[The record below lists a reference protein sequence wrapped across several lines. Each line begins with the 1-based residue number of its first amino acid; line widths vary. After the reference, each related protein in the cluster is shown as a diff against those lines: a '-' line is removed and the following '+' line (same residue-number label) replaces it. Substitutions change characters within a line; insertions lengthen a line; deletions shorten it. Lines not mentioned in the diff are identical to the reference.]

1 MADLRYRVD
10 VDTKTA
16 QNNLNT
22 FKTTIASVGA
32 ALAALGVGKV
42 VKSFVDV
49 GSSVEK
55 LGLRFKFLFGSAEEG
70 AKAFD
75 NLTKFAAKVP
85 FSLQEI
91 EQASGN
97 LAVVA
102 KDADHLQELLQIT
115 GNVAAVT
122 GLDFRTA
129 GEQIQ
134 RSFSGGIASADIF
147 RERGVR
153 AMLGFEQGAKV
164 SIEQTI
170 KRFQEVFGKGG
181 KFGNA
186 TDEFA
191 NTLEGTV
198 SMLGDK
204 LFNFQKK
211 VAEEFFDE
219 LKFQLGDLDKFFKDN
234 QEVVEEFAETIG
246 TGLANA
252 IRGVAE
258 VAIFLKENIDL
269 VKAAFVALAVG
280 KIAALFLTLAN
291 NIRTAATAM
300 GALNLVMGKNPFI
313 KILSGV
319 LAASAGIAY
328 YFNKTSDATKATE
341 EFNKIAKDTAKLAD
355 EMSEGSLMPP
365 IKSEKTKKEVDE
377 VSATIKKLQDKIEKD
392 FAKTKRELD
401 LDKETFGMR
410 GFKKELK
417 EIEIAEKKTMEAT
430 IARIK
435 EQAKGVDDSQV
446 DALIEKVKNQTA
458 VIIEE
463 KQKQAEAERE
473 LQRSFKFGMESAM
486 EDYVE
491 SVTNGAEQARRIF
504 ENSTR
509 RMEDAIVKF
518 AKTGKFEFRALIND
532 MLEALLRSR
541 IQELFARI
549 FSGGSAR
556 SQGPGLFDILGS
568 IGTGIK
574 NIFGGFFANGGM
586 LGAGKFGI
594 AGERGPELVSG
605 PAQITPISAGG
616 QVTYNINAVDARSF
630 QELVASDPEFI
641 FAVTE
646 TGRQSLPQT
655 RR

>member
-22 FKTTIASVGA
+22 FRNSIRTVGA
-32 ALAALGVGKV
+32 ALAAIGVGKV

-55 LGLRFKFLFGSAEEG
+55 LGLRFKFLFGSAQEG
-70 AKAFD
+70 AKAFE
-75 NLTKFAAKVP
+75 NLTKFASEVP

-91 EQASGN
+91 ETASGN

-102 KDADHLQELLQIT
+102 KDADHLSELLQIT

-153 AMLGFEQGAKV
+153 AMLGFEQGASV
-164 SIEQTI
+164 SIEETI
-170 KRFQEVFGKGG
+170 KKFQEVFGKGG

-186 TDEFA
+186 TKEFA
-191 NTLEGTV
+191 NTLEGTI

-204 LFNFQKK
+204 MFNFQKK

-234 QEVVEEFAETIG
+234 QETVEEFAKTIG
-246 TGLANA
+246 EGLAAA
-252 IRGVAE
+252 IQGTAQV
-258 VAIFLKENIDL
+258 VIFLKENIDL

-280 KIAALFLTLAN
+280 KMSYLFFTLTKNIRLAAGAMAALN
-291 NIRTAATAM
+291 V
-300 GALNLVMGKNPFI
+300 VMGKNVFL
-313 KILSGV
+313 KLLSLG
-319 LAASAGIAY
+319 LAAGTGIAY
-328 YFNKTSDATKATE
+328 FFKQTSEASKELENFND
-341 EFNKIAKDTAKLAD
+341 IAKDTAKLSE
-355 EMSEGSLMPP
+355 EMSEMSLFAP
-365 IKSEKTKKEVDE
+365 ISEEDKKAVEDT
-377 VSATIKKLQDKIEKD
+377 SATIKKLQKTIEKD
-392 FAKTKRELD
+392 FAKA
-401 LDKETFGMR
+401 
-410 GFKKELK
+410 KKELELDEQLIGLRGFEK
-417 EIEIAEKKTMEAT
+417 ELKDIEIAEKKTMQAT
-430 IARIK
+430 IERIK
-435 EQAKGVDDSQV
+435 AAGADLPGQQE
-446 DALIEKVKNQTA
+446 LIEQVKNQTSI
-458 VIIEE
+458 IIEE
-463 KQKQAEAERE
+463 KQKQLKAEKE
-473 LQRSFKFGMESAM
+473 LQESFQYGMQSAM
-486 EDYVE
+486 EDYVNN
-491 SVTNGAEQARRIF
+491 VRNGAEQAQRIF
-504 ENSTR
+504 QQATQG
-509 RMEDAIVKF
+509 MEDAIVNF
-518 AKTGKFEFRALIND
+518 VKTGKLSFRSMIND
-532 MLEALLRSR
+532 FLETLLRSR
-541 IQELFARI
+541 IQELFARLI
-549 FSGGSAR
+549 TTGSGQSK
-556 SQGPGLFDILGS
+556 GLGDIIGS

-574 NIFGGFFANGGM
+574 NIFGGFFANGGT

-594 AGERGPELVSG
+594 AGERGPELISG
-605 PAQITPISAGG
+605 PAQITPMSMGS
-616 QVTYNINAVDARSF
+616 QVTYNINAVDVRSF
-630 QELVASDPEFI
+630 QELVASDPEFL

>member
-16 QNNLNT
+16 QQNLT
-22 FKTTIASVGA
+22 GFKTAIAGVGT
-32 ALAALGVGKV
+32 ALAALGIGKAI
-42 VKSFVDV
+42 KSFVDV

-91 EQASGN
+91 ETASGN

-102 KDADHLQELLQIT
+102 KDADHLSELLQIT

-164 SIEQTI
+164 SIEETI

-181 KFGNA
+181 KFGDA

-234 QEVVEEFAETIG
+234 QETIEEFAETIG

-252 IRGVAE
+252 IQGVAA

-280 KIAALFLTLAN
+280 KMSFLFLKLASNIRKTTTAMAALN
-291 NIRTAATAM
+291 V
-300 GALNLVMGKNPFI
+300 VMGKNVFL
-313 KILSGV
+313 KLLSAG
-319 LAASAGIAY
+319 LAAGAGIAY
-328 YFNKTSDATKATE
+328 FFKQTSEATE
-341 EFNKIAKDTAKLAD
+341 ELEKFNDIAKETAKLSE
-355 EMSEGSLMPP
+355 EMSEMSLRPP
-365 IKSEKTKKEVDE
+365 VKSEDTETETEKTA
-377 VSATIKKLQDKIEKD
+377 SAIKKLQTSITKD
-392 FAKTKRELD
+392 FEKIKREMN
-401 LDKETFGMR
+401 LDKETFGLT
-410 GFKKELK
+410 GFEKELK
-417 EIEIAEKKTMEAT
+417 EIEIQERKTMLAT
-430 IARIK
+430 IERIK
-435 EQAKGVDDSQV
+435 AAGKDLTGQ
-446 DALIEKVKNQTA
+446 DALIEKVRKDTA
-458 VIIEE
+458 EIIEE

-473 LQRSFKFGMESAM
+473 LQRSFTFGMKTAM
-486 EDYVE
+486 EDYVDE
-491 SVTNGAEQARRIF
+491 VTNGAEQARRIF
-504 ENSTR
+504 EASTS

-518 AKTGKFEFRALIND
+518 AKTGKFEFRSLIND

-541 IQELFARI
+541 IQQLFAQI
-549 FSGGSAR
+549 FSGGKST

-574 NIFGGFFANGGM
+574 NIFGGFFANGGT

-594 AGERGPELVSG
+594 AGENGPELISG
-605 PAQITPISAGG
+605 PAQITPMTAGG

-630 QELVASDPEFI
+630 QELVASDPEFL

>member
-16 QNNLNT
+16 QQNLSA
-22 FKTTIASVGA
+22 FKTTIAGVGT

-75 NLTKFAAKVP
+75 NLTKFASKVP

-164 SIEQTI
+164 SIEETI

-198 SMLGDK
+198 SMLQDK
-204 LFNFQKK
+204 LFNFQKA

-219 LKFQLGDLDKFFKDN
+219 LKFQLGDLDKFFKEN
-234 QEVVEEFAETIG
+234 QETIEEFAETIG
-246 TGLANA
+246 VGLANA
-252 IRGVAE
+252 IQGVAA

-280 KIAALFLTLAN
+280 KIAALFLTLAT
-291 NIRTAATAM
+291 NIRKASTAM
-300 GALNLVMGKNPFI
+300 AAFNLVVGRNPFV
-313 KILSGV
+313 KILSAV
-319 LAASAGIAY
+319 MAAGAGIMY
-328 YFNKTSDATKATE
+328 YFNKTSDATKAQE
-341 EFNKIAKDTAKLAD
+341 ELNKQAKEFQKIIEGDGLD
-355 EMSEGSLMPP
+355 MSLTPP
-365 IKSEKTKKEVDE
+365 KNEKDKKEIEETSKVIE
-377 VSATIKKLQDKIEKD
+377 KLQKSITKD
-392 FAKTKRELD
+392 FEKIKREMN
-401 LDKETFGMR
+401 LDKETFGLT
-410 GFKKELK
+410 GFEKELK
-417 EIEIAEKKTMEAT
+417 EIEIQEKKTMLAT
-430 IARIK
+430 IERIK
-435 EQAKGVDDSQV
+435 AAGKDLTGQ
-446 DALIEKVKNQTA
+446 DALIESVKKQTEE
-458 VIIEE
+458 IIAE

-473 LQRSFKFGMESAM
+473 LQRSFTFGMKTAM
-486 EDYVE
+486 EDYVDE
-491 SVTNGAEQARRIF
+491 VTNGAEQARRIF
-504 ENSTR
+504 EQSTS

-541 IQELFARI
+541 IQQLFAQI
-549 FSGGSAR
+549 FSGGKST
-556 SQGPGLFDILGS
+556 SQGPGLFEILGS

-594 AGERGPELVSG
+594 AGERGPELVTG

-630 QELVASDPEFI
+630 QELVASDPEFL

>member
-16 QNNLNT
+16 QNNLNS
-22 FKTTIASVGA
+22 FKNTIKTVGA
-32 ALAALGVGKV
+32 AIAAIGVGKL

-55 LGLRFKFLFGSAEEG
+55 LGLRFKFLFGSAQEG

-75 NLTKFAAKVP
+75 ILTQFASKVP
-85 FSLQEI
+85 FSLAEI

-102 KDADHLQELLQIT
+102 KDADHLNKLLEIT

-122 GLDFRTA
+122 GLDFRTT

-134 RSFSGGIASADIF
+134 RAFSGGIASADIF
-147 RERGVR
+147 REKGVR
-153 AMLGFEQGAKV
+153 NMLGFEEGAKV
-164 SIEQTI
+164 SIEETI
-170 KRFQEVFGKGG
+170 KKFEEVFGRGG
-181 KFGNA
+181 RFGNA

-191 NTLEGTV
+191 NTLEGTI

-204 LFNFQKK
+204 FFNFQKQ

-219 LKFQLGDLDKFFKDN
+219 LKLQLGDLDKFFADN
-234 QEVVEEFAETIG
+234 TEVIEEFAETIG
-246 TGLANA
+246 VGLANA
-252 IRGVAE
+252 IQGVAA
-258 VAIFLKENIDL
+258 VAIFLKDNIDA

-280 KIAALFLTLAN
+280 KIAALFLTLAA
-291 NIRTAATAM
+291 NIRTASTAM
-300 GALNLVMGKNPFI
+300 AAFNLVVGKNPFI
-313 KILSGV
+313 KILSAV
-319 LAASAGIAY
+319 LAASAGLAFF
-328 YFNKTSDATKATE
+328 FNKTSDATKELE
-341 EFNKIAKDTAKLAD
+341 EFNRIAKDTAKVSE
-355 EMSEGSLMPP
+355 EMSELSIP
-365 IKSEKTKKEVDE
+365 IDTETAKNDIEET
-377 VSATIKKLQDKIEKD
+377 SATITKLRTKIEKD
-392 FAKTKRELD
+392 FRKIKSELA
-401 LDKETFGMR
+401 LDKETFGLR
-410 GFKKELK
+410 GFERQLK
-417 EIEIAEKKTMEAT
+417 EIEIAEKKTMNAT
-430 IARIK
+430 IERIK
-435 EQAKGVDDSQV
+435 AAGKDLPGQEELVEQ
-446 DALIEKVKNQTA
+446 VKNQTN

-463 KQKQAEAERE
+463 KQKQLEAERE
-473 LQRSFKFGMESAM
+473 LQRSFTFGMKSAM
-486 EDYVE
+486 EDYVDE
-491 SVTNGAEQARRIF
+491 VTNGAEQARRIF
-504 ENSTR
+504 EQSTS
-509 RMEDAIVKF
+509 RMEDAIVDF

-549 FSGGSAR
+549 FSGGTSR
-556 SQGPGLFDILGS
+556 GSGSSLFDILGS

-574 NIFGGFFANGGM
+574 NIFGGFFANGGT

-605 PAQITPISAGG
+605 PAQITPLTAGAEI
-616 QVTYNINAVDARSF
+616 TYNINAVDARSF
-630 QELVASDPEFI
+630 QELVASDPQFL

-646 TGRQSLPQT
+646 TGRQSLPET

>member
-181 KFGNA
+181 KFGDA

-234 QEVVEEFAETIG
+234 QEAIEEFAETIG

-252 IRGVAE
+252 IQGVAN
-258 VAIFLKENIDL
+258 VAIFLKENIDA

-313 KILSGV
+313 KILSGI

-328 YFNKTSDATKATE
+328 YFNKTSEATQATE

-355 EMSEGSLMPP
+355 EMSEGSIMPP
-365 IKSEKTKKEVDE
+365 IKAEQTKKEVDE

-518 AKTGKFEFRALIND
+518 AKTGKFEFRDLIND

-568 IGTGIK
+568 LATGIK

-605 PAQITPISAGG
+605 PAQITPLTAGAEI
-616 QVTYNINAVDARSF
+616 TYNINAVDARSF
-630 QELVASDPEFI
+630 QELVASDPQFL

-646 TGRQSLPQT
+646 TGRQSLPET